1 MEDNVLKKQFQEK
14 DVQRLRNLITGKH
27 ADKSQVSVG
36 FSKGQELYHTEGDT
50 WTEGD
55 KTWTIKDGIKQ
66 NVTKLDKAREAVNF
80 PIFCPSCK
88 KTMKPHLDKKWYSM
102 FNHCYNCH
110 IDFEHNLR
118 IKGLWGE
125 YTKNII
131 NTDLDGIINDFESW
145 VDDQIQE
152 NNTSYITEAGDV
164 ENWVGSNKSLLL
176 KSKEETVKYLQSLK
190 KD

>member
-1 MEDNVLKKQFQEK
+1 
-14 DVQRLRNLITGKH
+14 
-27 ADKSQVSVG
+27 
-36 FSKGQELYHTEGDT
+36 
-50 WTEGD
+50 
-55 KTWTIKDGIKQ
+55 
-66 NVTKLDKAREAVNF
+66 
-80 PIFCPSCK
+80 
-88 KTMKPHLDKKWYSM
+88 M